1 MSTKAERRK
10 IVEEKVKAER
20 ERVLKVMNQSDLYAI
35 TLDSLIESY
44 LDIYEIYISKYILW
58 REKGFPETQKF
69 TNKSGSTNKVKH
81 PLAQQVE
88 TWADKKMRA
97 LDLLGL
103 TNKSRIG
110 KQIAG
115 LSTARKD
122 EEITRPEE
130 KVVDDLEAH
139 RQKWRKRVGG

>member
-1 MSTKAERRK
+1 
-10 IVEEKVKAER
+10 
-20 ERVLKVMNQSDLYAI
+20 
-35 TLDSLIESY
+35 
-44 LDIYEIYISKYILW
+44 
-58 REKGFPETQKF
+58 
-69 TNKSGSTNKVKH
+69 
-81 PLAQQVE
+81 
-88 TWADKKMRA
+88 MRA